1 MNNATHGE
9 TKMFEKITPEA
20 AGISSAN
27 VERFVRKLN
36 QRSLAIHSLLMM
48 KGDKLFAEYYWAPF
62 HKDRTHRCYSQTKSY
77 TAVAIGLLEE
87 EGKLCLDDP
96 ISKYFPEKIHG
107 ELEPHLGEQTIRQ
120 MLTMTTVGECAKW
133 FDTDYLDRTELYFNH
148 NRNKPLRKA
157 GTIWEYDSAGS
168 QVMANLV
175 DKLAGM
181 PLFDYL
187 NEKIFKHLGTFK
199 TAYMLKTRNGDSWG
213 DSAMVCTPR
222 DTVSFARFVL
232 NYGRWHGKRLMN
244 ENYLRLATSAA
255 VDNTEFGYPVWMNGY
270 GYQIWHTEMD
280 GFAFYGMG
288 SQYCI
293 CIPSLDLICAINADT
308 QGYDQANDV
317 ILGYFFDLIAECMQK
332 NRLPENPA
340 AYRSLCEATSNL
352 KLLAITGAPDS
363 PYRKVLS
370 GKKYLCSE
378 NPMGWKSFS
387 LEFSE
392 DGSFGTLYYENEQ
405 GSKELPFGINKNEF
419 GLFPELG
426 YSDMNGG
433 VRTTNGFRYRCAT
446 SAAWREEQKLVI
458 KLQIIDKYFGNGII
472 SIAFRD
478 NEATVFMKKVAEDFL
493 QKYEGIAFARLAD

>member
-1 MNNATHGE
+1 
-9 TKMFEKITPEA
+9 MFEKITPES

-27 VERFVRKLN
+27 VEKLIRKLN
-36 QRSLAIHSLLMM
+36 QRGLAIHSLLMM

-87 EGKLCLDDP
+87 EGKLSLDDP
-96 ISKYFPEKIHG
+96 ISKYFPEKIHS
-107 ELEPHLGEQTIRQ
+107 ELEEHLKKQTIRQ

-133 FDTDYLDRTELYFNH
+133 FDTDYQDRTELYFNH
-148 NRNKPLRKA
+148 NRDKDLRPA

-199 TAYMLKTRNGDSWG
+199 HAYMLKTRNGDSWG

-232 NYGRWHGKRLMN
+232 NYGWWNGKRLMN
-244 ENYLRLATSAA
+244 EKYLKEATSAV
-255 VDNTEFGYPVWMNGY
+255 VDNTEFGSPVWMNGY

-293 CIPSLDLICAINADT
+293 SIPSLDLIFALNADT
-308 QGYDQANDV
+308 QGYPHANDV
-317 ILGYFFDLIAECMQK
+317 ILGYFFDLIAECMK
-332 NRLPENPA
+332 KGRIAENPV
-340 AYRSLCEATSNL
+340 AYRSLCEATRNL
-352 KLLAITGAPDS
+352 KLYAINGKEDS
-363 PYRKVLS
+363 PFRKTVN
-370 GKKYLCSE
+370 GKKYVCSE
-378 NPMGWKSFS
+378 NPMGLKSFS

-392 DGSFGTLYYENEQ
+392 DGKSGTLRYENEQ
-405 GSKELPFGINKNEF
+405 GEKELPFGINENSF
-419 GLFPELG
+419 GYFPELG

-433 VRTTNGFRYRCAT
+433 VRTTNGYKYRCAV

-458 KLQIIDKYFGNGII
+458 KVQIIDKYLGNGII
-472 SIAFRD
+472 VLAFRD
-478 NEATVFMKKVAEDFL
+478 NEATVFMKKTAEDFL
-493 QKYEGIAFARLAD
+493 DKYEGIAIAKAL

>member
-1 MNNATHGE
+1 
-9 TKMFEKITPEA
+9 MFEKITPEA

-27 VERFVRKLN
+27 VEKLVRKLN
-36 QRSLAIHSLLMM
+36 QRGLAIHSLLMM

-77 TAVAIGLLEE
+77 TSIAIGLLEE

-96 ISKYFPEKIHG
+96 ISKYFPEKFEG
-107 ELEPHLGEQTIRQ
+107 ELEPHLAKQTIRQ
-120 MLTMTTVGECAKW
+120 MLTMTTVGENAIW
-133 FDTDYLDRTELYFNH
+133 FDTDYTDRTEMYFNLD
-148 NRNKPLRKA
+148 RQKELRPA

-168 QVMANLV
+168 QVMASLV

-199 TAYMLKTRNGDSWG
+199 NAYMLKTRNGDSWG

-232 NYGRWHGKRLMN
+232 NYGWWNGKRLMN
-244 ENYLRLATSAA
+244 EKYLKLATSAV

-293 CIPSLDLICAINADT
+293 SIPSLDLIFALNADT
-308 QGYDQANDV
+308 QGYTHANDV
-317 ILGYFFDLIAECMQK
+317 ILGYFFDLIAECMRK
-332 NRLPENPA
+332 GKLPEDPA
-340 AYRSLCEATSNL
+340 AYRSLCEATSDL
-352 KLLAITGAPDS
+352 KLYAIKGAEDS
-363 PYRKVLS
+363 PFRKELN
-370 GKKYLCSE
+370 GKKYACSE
-378 NPMGWKSFS
+378 NPMGWKTFS

-392 DGSFGTLYYENEQ
+392 DGKSGTLYYENEQ
-405 GSKELPFGINKNEF
+405 GEKEMPFGINENVF
-419 GLFPELG
+419 GYFPELG

-433 VRTTNGFRYRCAT
+433 IITTNGYKYRSAT
-446 SAAWREEQKLVI
+446 SAAWREEQKLIINV
-458 KLQIIDKYFGNGII
+458 QIIDKYFGNGII
-472 SIAFRD
+472 VLAFRD
-478 NEATVFMKKVAEDFL
+478 DEATVFMKKKAEDFM
-493 QKYEGIAFARLAD
+493 QKYEGIAVAKAL